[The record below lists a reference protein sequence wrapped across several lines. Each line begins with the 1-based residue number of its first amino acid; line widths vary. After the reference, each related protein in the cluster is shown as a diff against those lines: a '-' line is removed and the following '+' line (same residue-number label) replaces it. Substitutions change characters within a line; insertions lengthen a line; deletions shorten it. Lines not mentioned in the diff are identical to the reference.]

1 MNPTTIHYYRNSTF
15 SLSILKEKNQ
25 INFNAYFFFFFQNS
39 YSSIDFANFPNRS
52 LNDSLC
58 TYTIFDKA
66 PVPTQLRIKRGRTQA
81 KKESGKVA
89 FTGIWIVRVVYPEE
103 EEEVGRSHGWG
114 RAEAEGSGSN
124 RQEEEAAAAFWGPFC
139 SQLPDLPT
147 LRVCTYLPTTYP
159 PYYLTPNSVW
169 VCMYRLYIENS
180 NHFERSIKFLLLG
193 IEFLAIFQESWW
205 EPRRNT
211 QYFV

>member
-1 MNPTTIHYYRNSTF
+1 M
-15 SLSILKEKNQ
+15 
-25 INFNAYFFFFFQNS
+25 
-39 YSSIDFANFPNRS
+39 
-52 LNDSLC
+52 
-58 TYTIFDKA
+58 
-66 PVPTQLRIKRGRTQA
+66 
-81 KKESGKVA
+81 
-89 FTGIWIVRVVYPEE
+89 
-103 EEEVGRSHGWG
+103 GRSHGWG

-147 LRVCTYLPTTYP
+147 LRVCTYLPTAYP

-193 IEFLAIFQESWW
+193 IEFLAIFQESWR
-205 EPRRNT
+205 EPRRNIFCLDNE
-211 QYFV
+211 QLMIHAFICGWWNQKFGNNWLLKDYYNIL

>member
-1 MNPTTIHYYRNSTF
+1 MLRPRSWHSWELREVVYRQRR
-15 SLSILKEKNQ
+15 KAEK
-25 INFNAYFFFFFQNS
+25 S
-39 YSSIDFANFPNRS
+39 RS
-52 LNDSLC
+52 RASEW
-58 TYTIFDKA
+58 FG
-66 PVPTQLRIKRGRTQA
+66 RG
-81 KKESGKVA
+81 
-89 FTGIWIVRVVYPEE
+89 VVYPEE

-180 NHFERSIKFLLLG
+180 NHFERSIKFFLLG
-193 IEFLAIFQESWW
+193 IEFLAIFQEFWW
-205 EPRRNT
+205 EPRRNI
-211 QYFV
+211 FCLDIE